1 MIFII
6 IENHCFFMGKEVVNI
21 SQNDIIEMVSEAV
34 TNKIYRMIEESEK
47 KNVMMIDENDIIDM
61 VFETVDEY
69 LR

>member
-1 MIFII
+1 M
-6 IENHCFFMGKEVVNI
+6 EKEVINVN
-21 SQNDIIEMVSEAV
+21 QNDIIEMVSEAV

-47 KNVMMIDENDIIDM
+47 KNTMTIDENDIIDM

>member
-1 MIFII
+1 
-6 IENHCFFMGKEVVNI
+6 MGKEIVNI
-21 SQNDIIEMVSEAV
+21 RQNEMTEMVSEAV
-34 TNKIYRMIEESEK
+34 PNKIYRMIEESEK

>member
-1 MIFII
+1 
-6 IENHCFFMGKEVVNI
+6 MGKEIVNI

-47 KNVMMIDENDIIDM
+47 KNVMMIDANDIIDM
-61 VFETVDEY
+61 AFESVDEY

>member
-1 MIFII
+1 
-6 IENHCFFMGKEVVNI
+6 MGKEIVNI

-47 KNVMMIDENDIIDM
+47 KNVMTIDENDIIDM